1 MTFIKNFAIFFTD
14 CTLCLEPCT
23 SNFVPLCLCAFVP
36 LCLQP
41 SVFGLIPRHMMFNQA
56 EKILDSV
63 NQAVI
68 VF

>member
-1 MTFIKNFAIFFTD
+1 MTFLKNFAIFFTD

-23 SNFVPLCLCAFVP
+23 SNFVPLR
-36 LCLQP
+36 LQP
-41 SVFGLIPRHMMFNQA
+41 LVFSLIPRHMMLNQA